1 MINFS
6 KLQESCFIGL
16 KDIKTVHG
24 LIHVRYYDKKLL
36 SEIKKMIQ
44 SYSLEFC

>member
-24 LIHVRYYDKKLL
+24 LIHVRYYDRNSCQK
-36 SEIKKMIQ
+36 SKMIH
-44 SYSLEFC
+44 